1 MSLSLSLTEAILV
14 RIAMVHK
21 RSCKVQDNGGSLKL
35 RVVIDRFSAEVF
47 VNDGEQAMSMAVF
60 TEQCADEICFY
71 AEGKVKA
78 NVTKSDLEF

>member
-1 MSLSLSLTEAILV
+1 
-14 RIAMVHK
+14 
-21 RSCKVQDNGGSLKL
+21 
-35 RVVIDRFSAEVF
+35 
-47 VNDGEQAMSMAVF
+47 MSMAVF

>member
-1 MSLSLSLTEAILV
+1 MIL
-14 RIAMVHK
+14 
-21 RSCKVQDNGGSLKL
+21 
-35 RVVIDRFSAEVF
+35 DRYSVEVF
-47 VNDGEQAMSMAVF
+47 VNDGEQVMSMAVF